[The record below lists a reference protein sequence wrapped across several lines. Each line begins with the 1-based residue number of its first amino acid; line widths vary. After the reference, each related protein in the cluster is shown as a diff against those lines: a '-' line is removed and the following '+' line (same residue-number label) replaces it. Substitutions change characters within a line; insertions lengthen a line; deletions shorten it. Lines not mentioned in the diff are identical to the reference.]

1 MTPACE
7 TLPQRADNVLL
18 QMFRTGHAVRDLMAH
33 AVAGTGVSGD
43 EWAVLSAVGVF
54 RSVAPTQLATVLRIP
69 PTSISRYVA
78 RLVSLDLVVRVPN
91 EADRRS
97 YLLELTEEGRSKV
110 EAISPRFRALV
121 TGLEEH
127 ADVRAIESALVEL
140 EQAAKALS
148 VDTVTADR

>member
-1 MTPACE
+1 MMPASD
-7 TLPQRADNVLL
+7 TLPRRADNVLL
-18 QMFRTGHAVRDLMAH
+18 QMFRTGHAVRELMAH

-91 EADRRS
+91 EADGRS

-121 TGLEEH
+121 TGLDEH
-127 ADVRAIESALVEL
+127 ADMRAIESALIEL
-140 EQAAKALS
+140 EQAAKALF
-148 VDTVTADR
+148 VDTATADR